1 MPAHQHRGPLMRL
14 PPSTRPFVA
23 LVLLCASAI
32 TVLLHGRA
40 AAFQNP
46 AQAFKL
52 PAGQQ
57 FTNTGRQLLSI
68 SPDGAQM
75 VYVAN
80 TQLYLNRIG
89 QSQSTAIPGTLTTQG
104 ITNPVFPPMGDR
116 SFTGPAQIR
125 HSNGSLLKV

>member
-1 MPAHQHRGPLMRL
+1 MRL
-14 PPSTRPFVA
+14 HASKRLLIAVILLAAVAVA
-23 LVLLCASAI
+23 L
-32 TVLLHGRA
+32 LLHGKVV
-40 AAFQNP
+40 AFQNT

-80 TQLYLNRIG
+80 TQLYLSRVG
-89 QSQSTAIPGTLTTQG
+89 QLSSTPISGTLTPQG
-104 ITNPVFPPMGDR
+104 ITNPVFSPDGR
-116 SFTGPAQIR
+116 SIVYWSGADQTFKRI
-125 HSNGSLLKV
+125 